1 MRRGGTK
8 KKLQKKWNV
17 KKCGKTK
24 RGAEKCTDRVVWR
37 YRKKYDVYAERHV
50 PCRWSSGEPGAIA
63 RIKEDLSEAERAD
76 SFADKWAV
84 LYLRDAPP
92 MRSARSTPRSSL
104 GFPLGFFLFLAFF
117 FVFLLEAC
125 WLTNYPTPD
134 ALSLRYLPVFAHAP
148 RASAADPIT
157 RAELDTI
164 LLTLPLRA
172 ARRSI
177 GHVDLRIENTIAI
190 SVWRKGKDLEAI
202 DLCR

>member
-117 FVFLLEAC
+117 VFFFT
-125 WLTNYPTPD
+125 W
-134 ALSLRYLPVFAHAP
+134 S
-148 RASAADPIT
+148 
-157 RAELDTI
+157 
-164 LLTLPLRA
+164 LLTYELPDT
-172 ARRSI
+172 RRSFSSLSA
-177 GHVDLRIENTIAI
+177 GVRACAASERRGSNYSRGARYYFVNAPPPCCT
-190 SVWRKGKDLEAI
+190 S
-202 DLCR
+202 